1 MTSTGQMNKDLRRAI
16 LQYSFDHGM
25 EHIPSALS
33 WCDFMLDLFT
43 VVDPAKH
50 KFVFGKFYGTQ
61 GVYVPLAVTRGY
73 DISNLSYFISPK
85 ELPFVVEASHT
96 IADSLGFAVGYAL
109 GTGNKVIVVVSDAVL
124 QSGYMYEAIMYL
136 RKFQPNILLLIDN
149 NNMQVCTP
157 TSNVIDVSPMLSLI
171 ESEMRCLRTDGHVD
185 NRGVIKKALAYDV
198 PAAIIF
204 DTIKG
209 KGVPEMENNDAWHY
223 RRIKSQDELER
234 LMPR

>member
-1 MTSTGQMNKDLRRAI
+1 MTSTEQMNKDLRRAI
-16 LQYSFDHGM
+16 LQYSFDRGM

-43 VVDPAKH
+43 VVDPTKYR
-50 KFVFGKFYGTQ
+50 FVFGKFYGTQ
-61 GVYVPLAVTRGY
+61 GVYVPLAVARGY

-85 ELPFVVEASHT
+85 ELPFVVEVSRT

-109 GTGNKVIVVVSDAVL
+109 GTGSKVIVVVSDAVL

-149 NNMQVCTP
+149 NNMQVCSA
-157 TSNVIDVSPMLSLI
+157 TSDVIDVSPMLSLI
-171 ESEMRCLRTDGHVD
+171 ESEMQCWRVDGHAG
-185 NRGVIKKALAYDV
+185 NRDVIKKALENDEPTAV
-198 PAAIIF
+198 IF

-223 RRIKSQDELER
+223 RRIRSQDELER
-234 LMPR
+234 LMPK